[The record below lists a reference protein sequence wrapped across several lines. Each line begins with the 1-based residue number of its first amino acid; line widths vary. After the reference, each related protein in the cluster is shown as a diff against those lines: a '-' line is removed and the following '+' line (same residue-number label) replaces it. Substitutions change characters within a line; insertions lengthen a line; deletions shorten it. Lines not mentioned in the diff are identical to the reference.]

1 MKKLTSPAALKLIL
15 MFGIIIT
22 LILLIGTPMIVTAFF
37 KSQYGLLDQALML
50 SVSAC
55 IYICAVPY
63 VISLF
68 KLKKLA
74 NLVVEN
80 TPFSSESVKSLKVI
94 AICSFS
100 EVILFITCVSSLKYS
115 VAFFQYT
122 VFGGPIIVV
131 TFICIT
137 IGLLCSVLARL
148 FEVAIEI
155 KTENDQTI

>member
-1 MKKLTSPAALKLIL
+1 MKKLTSPVALNLVL
-15 MFGIIIT
+15 VFGIVVT
-22 LILLIGTPMIVTAFF
+22 FILLIGTPLIVTAFF
-37 KSQYGLLDQALML
+37 KSQFGLLDTPLVL

-55 IYICAVPY
+55 IYICATPY
-63 VISLF
+63 MIALF
-68 KLKKLA
+68 KLKKLSS
-74 NLVVEN
+74 LVVKN

-94 AICSFS
+94 AACSFS

-115 VAFFQYT
+115 VEFFQYT
-122 VFGGPIIVV
+122 VLGVPIIVIA
-131 TFICIT
+131 FIGIT